1 MIILMIISQCSDIIF
16 ALYKITKSIIKL
28 SIYMS
33 GFPTGVEKMGKGGGL
48 SQYMGGAWEGEGY
61 LKCC

>member
-33 GFPTGVEKMGKGGGL
+33 GFPTGVENMGGGGVL
-48 SQYMGGAWEGEGY
+48 KSIHGGSMGG